1 METRRGEVKSWDKE
15 AGARLP
21 GAFSGLAAASGFLGV
36 HREPPGPPLGLSGWG
51 EGPKG
56 QSTQS
61 SQETS
66 CSAAPRHSC
75 QGLSQA
81 AGGRHWM
88 LREHSSL
95 FYACVSGDLGE
106 RRGTVNSAMPPHLQT
121 WANRN
126 ESGGDSSLEAHSM
139 QSYPALWAGQK
150 QWK

>member
-21 GAFSGLAAASGFLGV
+21 GAFSGLGAAPGFLGV

-66 CSAAPRHSC
+66 CSAAPRDSAEASARLLVEGIGCYGSTHHYSTLVF
-75 QGLSQA
+75 QETWVRGGALSTVQCLLIFRL
-81 AGGRHWM
+81 GSIGM
-88 LREHSSL
+88 SL
-95 FYACVSGDLGE
+95 VGI
-106 RRGTVNSAMPPHLQT
+106 PP
-121 WANRN
+121 
-126 ESGGDSSLEAHSM
+126 
-139 QSYPALWAGQK
+139 
-150 QWK
+150 

>member
-21 GAFSGLAAASGFLGV
+21 GASSGLAAASGFLGV

-66 CSAAPRHSC
+66 RSAAPRHYC
-75 QGLSQA
+75 RGCWWKALDA
-81 AGGRHWM
+81 TGALITILH
-88 LREHSSL
+88 LC
-95 FYACVSGDLGE
+95 F
-106 RRGTVNSAMPPHLQT
+106 RRPG
-121 WANRN
+121 
-126 ESGGDSSLEAHSM
+126 
-139 QSYPALWAGQK
+139 
-150 QWK
+150 